1 MIKIDCFRLKF
12 YKRDFDS
19 FCIDIYFHFTFSFF
33 LEKIKESA
41 IKWKTKTKR
50 KTKNCNV
57 DVMIKFYS
65 LMTPQFIVLNSFDVW
80 TPRFNMEQIWNR
92 WFSPKL
98 QFLPKLN
105 NITISD
111 HVLLS
116 YDSFVT
122 AKQNLLLLLISIP
135 WTKIYLDNI
144 LLLLES
150 INLISLSSPNAYFFK
165 YRIIQQF

>member
-65 LMTPQFIVLNSFDVW
+65 LTRPILLLTTPQYILLNSFDVW

-92 WFSPKL
+92 WFY
-98 QFLPKLN
+98 FHLN
-105 NITISD
+105 SKFAWI
-111 HVLLS
+111 
-116 YDSFVT
+116 
-122 AKQNLLLLLISIP
+122 KQYNHIWSCFAQLWLFC
-135 WTKIYLDNI
+135 YC
-144 LLLLES
+144 
-150 INLISLSSPNAYFFK
+150 
-165 YRIIQQF
+165 